1 MPWSARQSFVRVAYL
16 DRYASPL
23 PESHI
28 SASTPVFCP
37 SRVSRSIRQSFA
49 QVTYLGQSASPLPES
64 CVSAS
69 TLVLCPSRISHSF
82 HQSFARSRVPRPTRQ
97 SFAQVAYL
105 GRYASPLPESHVS
118 ASLPVLC
125 PSSISR
131 PVHQSFTHKSRL
143 ILHPNGVKQVTLPW
157 PRQAQSTRVSHRSLS
172 SSAAVN
178 SVRNLCS
185 AQRLTSDLRAVLPPR
200 PHAESMPAKCL
211 RFHPLRPLLLA
222 VSLVLNRGQ
231 NKSFY
236 SKGFR

>member
-1 MPWSARQSFVRVAYL
+1 MDDHDNTSEEATSARGTKSAIDLESEVEVPEHDTVKPTPINVAWCVMP
-16 DRYASPL
+16 SP
-23 PESHI
+23 H
-28 SASTPVFCP
+28 AATAA
-37 SRVSRSIRQSFA
+37 R
-49 QVTYLGQSASPLPES
+49 PLY
-64 CVSAS
+64 VSAI
-69 TLVLCPSRISHSF
+69 SRETTKDRIPKM
-82 HQSFARSRVPRPTRQ
+82 AR
-97 SFAQVAYL
+97 
-105 GRYASPLPESHVS
+105 G
-118 ASLPVLC
+118 
-125 PSSISR
+125 ISR
-131 PVHQSFTHKSRL
+131 PSSASRTLEGASIHVRSFDPTDVGGL
-143 ILHPNGVKQVTLPW
+143 VKQVTLPW